1 MRASAALTVVLPTP
15 PFPATM
21 SRRVCEQNPTTSI
34 PMRRLLTALCVLGTL
49 VLAAATG
56 AGAAAAEP
64 AAPHVDVVTV
74 SGLIDPVQADF
85 LRSAVETAE
94 GDGAQA
100 LVVQL

>member
-1 MRASAALTVVLPTP
+1 MRASAAVTVVLPTP

-49 VLAAATG
+49 VVAAAS
-56 AGAAAAEP
+56 AAAADAAAAEP
-64 AAPHVDVVTV
+64 APPHVDVVTV

-94 GDGAQA
+94 GDGAQ
-100 LVVQL
+100 